1 MEQNN
6 IKLITEKYLKDELG
20 FKESVVMDIPLK
32 TYGLKTEEIA
42 DFIVEYSTGEEI
54 CPLIVVLCIDSDD
67 ISDEAVDKL
76 MDLSDMT
83 MAEYAI
89 VTNGKVVQMYEY
101 DGKENAYYLLNEPL
115 TKIEIEEIFEEE

>member
-1 MEQNN
+1 MNRDDVKKVTLEF
-6 IKLITEKYLKDELG
+6 LKSKLG
-20 FKESVVMDIPLK
+20 FEEAVVSDMPLK
-32 TYGLKTEEIA
+32 TYGLKTEEVA

-54 CPLIVVLCIDSDD
+54 CPLIVVSCVEEETISEEKIDE
-67 ISDEAVDKL
+67 I

-89 VTNGKVVQMYEY
+89 ITNGIEVQMYEY

-115 TKIEIEEIFEEE
+115 TKDEILEIFEE